1 MIDYDTYIGG
11 KIEVIMRAYGLSEF
25 ASKDFAG
32 EIESC
37 WAKDLDEARRIIS
50 GQQSP
55 YSPWDVSNEL
65 YRNGKI
71 SAATAL

>member
-37 WAKDLDEARRIIS
+37 WAKDLDEAKRIMS
-50 GQQSP
+50 NQQPP
-55 YSPWDVSNEL
+55 YNPQDISNEL
-65 YRNGKI
+65 YRSHKV